1 MTGVRQIPIALLA
14 LAGLDLAGCAGHQ
27 APPQRAASAPLATA
41 RAAAD
46 LALAEIAAN
55 EGDRAALTG
64 ALTRLRNR
72 GVQPLDADARSRLE
86 RWESIAHPDGPP
98 LRGRALGP
106 GFRRGTLTPGQK
118 LELQQIFLAGEPAE
132 LALTGAGGAS
142 LQGLLRDGE
151 ARTVCRFGPPRE
163 TACAFTPVFTQRYV
177 IEIANGGKRAATY
190 FLVFK

>member
-1 MTGVRQIPIALLA
+1 MIGLRSLPVALLGVAMTA
-14 LAGLDLAGCAGHQ
+14 LPGCATYQ
-27 APPQRAASAPLATA
+27 APSPLMAFTPLVTAKAAT
-41 RAAAD
+41 D
-46 LALAEIAAN
+46 LALADAAASQ
-55 EGDRAALTG
+55 GDRAALAA

-72 GVQPLDADARSRLE
+72 GVQPLDADTRSLLE

-132 LALTGAGGAS
+132 LALTGAGRAS
-142 LQGLLRDGE
+142 LQATLRDGE
-151 ARTVCRFGPPRE
+151 ARTVCTFGPPRE